1 MISEAEI
8 EDTVIESYIKMYLN
22 ALNDDKPQE
31 HIDNI
36 HNRLLEL
43 LERKKQRKNL
53 SNTLVDNLI

>member
-22 ALNDDKPQE
+22 ALNEDKPQE
-31 HIDNI
+31 HVDNI

-43 LERKKQRKNL
+43 LDRKKIRKKL
-53 SNTLVDNLI
+53 SDTLI

>member
-22 ALNDDKPQE
+22 ALNEDKSQE

-43 LERKKQRKNL
+43 LDRKKIRKKL
-53 SNTLVDNLI
+53 SDTLV

>member
-22 ALNDDKPQE
+22 ALNEDKPQE
-31 HIDNI
+31 HIDNV

-43 LERKKQRKNL
+43 LDRKKIRKKL
-53 SNTLVDNLI
+53 SNTLI

>member
-22 ALNDDKPQE
+22 ALNEDKPQE
-31 HIDNI
+31 HIDNV

-43 LERKKQRKNL
+43 LVRKKIRKKL
-53 SNTLVDNLI
+53 SDTLV